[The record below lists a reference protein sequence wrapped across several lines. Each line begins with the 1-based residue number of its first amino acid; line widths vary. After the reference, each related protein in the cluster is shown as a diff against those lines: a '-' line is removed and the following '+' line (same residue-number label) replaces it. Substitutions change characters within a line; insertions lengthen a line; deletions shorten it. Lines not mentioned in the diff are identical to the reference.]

1 MLQPL
6 NVTCFKPFKTTFRKK
21 QNVTMAKKHFL
32 QLDKILLAKWVD
44 KALQQSLKKENIK
57 LGFRVYKI
65 WPLNSI
71 AMAIK
76 FGPSEV
82 FTIIEEKDV

>member
-1 MLQPL
+1 MLPWQK
-6 NVTCFKPFKTTFRKK
+6 NI
-21 QNVTMAKKHFL
+21 FL
-32 QLDKILLAKWVD
+32 QLNKILLAKWVD

-65 WPLNSI
+65 LPLNSI